1 MGGNMSRMKKGM
13 TIGFLAFA
21 SAAAT
26 SAYADSPAVVA
37 MHATFITKTNTKGQD
52 PNLDIKI
59 YNNQHVLVAE
69 NKGVPGSWGNNSI
82 NSISLDLKK
91 PFTKSD
97 LSGGKV
103 ELGIHPSGTDNW
115 GFNYNIATT
124 YSDNSVVWQ
133 RWNGKTMTKAKPTMS
148 DTLTG
153 E

>member
-1 MGGNMSRMKKGM
+1 MSMLKKGM

-21 SAAAT
+21 CATAT
-26 SAYADSPAVVA
+26 SAYADNPDVVA
-37 MHATFITKTNTKGQD
+37 MHATFITKTNTKDQD

-97 LSGGKV
+97 ISGGKV
-103 ELGIHPSGTDNW
+103 ELDIHPSEKDDW

-133 RWNGKTMTKAKPTMS
+133 RWNGKELTKTKPTMS
-148 DTLTG
+148 DSLTG